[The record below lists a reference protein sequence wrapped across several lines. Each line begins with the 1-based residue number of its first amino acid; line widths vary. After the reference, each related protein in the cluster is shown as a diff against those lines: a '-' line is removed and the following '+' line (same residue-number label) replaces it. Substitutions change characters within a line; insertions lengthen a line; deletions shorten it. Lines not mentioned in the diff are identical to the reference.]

1 MPRDIRVSELAAL
14 KEIAEL
20 LNSTN
25 DMDQM
30 LNDVLAKLL
39 EVTEFT
45 TGWIFLIDDDVPGNT
60 CAAHHNLPPALTAG
74 NYAVMGG
81 DDCWCIERYRQGKLP
96 HAVNIIECK
105 RITYAVTHQLGSTE
119 GITHHAT
126 VPLKAG
132 KDRFGLLNVAQA
144 GKEKFTEE
152 ELALLQAIS
161 LQIGT
166 AINRIRLYQTQERN
180 AMLFAKLGDFI
191 QRINSVQDINQLP
204 IKAVQYMG
212 DAFCWPNVSL
222 FMYDGQ
228 QLSLRALYSN
238 GQVSKEW
245 RPLAMEHAGGSI
257 RTAMQENRFVIESSC
272 MEGNA
277 LESVGIPPFRSAAA
291 IPLRVRN
298 RIIGVIFLSSPDQ
311 RQFDHLGEDFMYS
324 LGDHFTLCIENLRI
338 YEHRSELARMEERN
352 RMARDLHDS
361 VVQKVFSLS
370 FLAKGAENVLAG
382 RDPIVQR
389 SLHEIQQLSQE
400 ALKEMRTLIWQL
412 HPAGLEN
419 GLLPALKQYGRGL
432 NLTVYDRTDGVK
444 ELPRAIEEAFWRIG
458 QEALNNVRKHSGV
471 ETAYIRLVKQQDGAA
486 VLEIVDHGSGF
497 QVERSKGGQTM
508 GMRSMRERAEALGGS
523 LAITS
528 GQGQP
533 TIVRAIIPLES
544 VEAHCMEEKGSN
556 GDYLL

>member
-1 MPRDIRVSELAAL
+1 MPREIRESELAAL
-14 KEIAEL
+14 KEIAEM
-20 LNSTN
+20 LNMTN

-39 EVTEFT
+39 EVTDFT

-60 CAAHHNLPPALTAG
+60 CAAHHNLPPALTVG
-74 NYAVMGG
+74 NYALMCGE
-81 DDCWCIERYRQGKLP
+81 DCWCVERYRQLKLT

-105 RITYAVTHQLGSTE
+105 RINYSVTHQLGSTE

-144 GKEKFTEE
+144 GKEQFSEE
-152 ELALLQAIS
+152 ELALLQAIA

-166 AINRIRLYQTQERN
+166 AINRIRLYQAQEQN
-180 AMLFAKLGDFI
+180 AMLYAKLGDVI
-191 QRINSVQDINQLP
+191 QQINGVQDINQLP
-204 IKAVQYMG
+204 IKAVQYIG
-212 DAFCWPNVSL
+212 DAFGWPNVSL
-222 FMYDGQ
+222 FMFDGQ

-238 GQVSKEW
+238 GKVTKEW
-245 RPLAMEHAGGSI
+245 QSLATESAGLVSLAL
-257 RTAMQENRFVIESSC
+257 RDNRLVTESSC
-272 MEGNA
+272 IEGG
-277 LESVGIPPFRSAAA
+277 LLSSVGIPPYRSAAA
-291 IPLRVRN
+291 IPLRVRS
-298 RIIGVIFLSSPDQ
+298 RTIGVMFISSPDQ
-311 RQFDHLGEDFMYS
+311 RQFDGLNEDFMYS
-324 LGDHFTLCIENLRI
+324 LGDHFTLGVENLRV

-370 FLAKGAENVLAG
+370 FLAKGAETILAG
-382 RDPIVQR
+382 KDPVVQK
-389 SLHEIQQLSQE
+389 SLLEIQQLSQE

-419 GLLPALKQYGRGL
+419 GLLPALKQYGQGL

-458 QEALNNVRKHSGV
+458 QEALNNVRKHSGT
-471 ETAYIRLVKQQDGAA
+471 ETAYIRLNKQQDGAA
-486 VLEIVDHGSGF
+486 VLEVKDEGAGF
-497 QVERSKGGQTM
+497 QVDRKKGRQTL
-508 GMRSMRERAEALGGS
+508 GMRSMRERAETLGGS
-523 LAITS
+523 LTITS
-528 GQGQP
+528 GRGKA

-544 VEAHCMEEKGSN
+544 VQAHCAEEKGSN